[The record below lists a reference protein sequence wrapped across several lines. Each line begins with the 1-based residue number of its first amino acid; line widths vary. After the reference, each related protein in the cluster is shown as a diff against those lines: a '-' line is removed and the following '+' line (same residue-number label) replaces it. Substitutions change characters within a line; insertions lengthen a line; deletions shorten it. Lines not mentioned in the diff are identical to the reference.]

1 MLDFT
6 PKSTAEMVFANA
18 DTQSILNDILLG
30 KISFPSN
37 GKNSLLL
44 YGVFGSGKTTY
55 ANIFFNEY
63 DKSFQNEVWQAC
75 AREPLFWLNTFGFTY
90 DPRLPVG
97 LQSLP
102 FITYDIQDELVYEI
116 CQALGYY
123 DILIEKSRDEGVSWI
138 CLSVVSHQWQFHHE
152 QQFMMTSRKQ
162 DYVDKRGNKDCL
174 FWKFRF
180 SGE

>member
-30 KISFPSN
+30 NISFPSN

-63 DKSFQNEVWQAC
+63 EKSFQNE
-75 AREPLFWLNTFGFTY
+75 
-90 DPRLPVG
+90 D
-97 LQSLP
+97 
-102 FITYDIQDELVYEI
+102 
-116 CQALGYY
+116 
-123 DILIEKSRDEGVSWI
+123 
-138 CLSVVSHQWQFHHE
+138 
-152 QQFMMTSRKQ
+152 
-162 DYVDKRGNKDCL
+162 
-174 FWKFRF
+174 
-180 SGE
+180 